1 MPRNGLGT
9 YSLPAG
15 QPVVSGTTI
24 SSSTFNTLTSDLATA
39 LTQSLCIDGQA
50 VPTANLGMGG
60 FKITNAAVGTATT
73 DVATLQNFA
82 SPPAIGSTT
91 PAAGSFTTLNA
102 SSTVTGTKHISTAS
116 GNSNVLEGT
125 ADGGIATVL
134 VTSADSAS
142 GTSAYSDVRL
152 RRARGT
158 VAAPTAISAGDLS
171 GLVRFYG
178 YNGSTYAET
187 ASIRVLSETAF
198 TTAPN
203 NQSYMAFYTC
213 PTPGNAANSEAVRIT
228 SVGNVGIGTTA
239 PAGALHV
246 RDATN
251 RTDATAQFTISGN
264 GYNTAHFLD
273 ATGYAI
279 QTNSASRTIR
289 MIANTNGVSLAVGA
303 TAWAAISDETQK
315 DIIEP
320 ISNATEKVSGLRTVI
335 GKYKTDAPSV
345 RRSFLIAQDV
355 QAVLP
360 EAVDTDSDGILN
372 LRYSDVVPLLAAAIK
387 EQQATIV
394 ALEARL
400 SALEPA

>member
-91 PAAGSFTTLNA
+91 PAAGSFTAVAAATM
-102 SSTVTGTKHISTAS
+102 TTTGAAAFTSTADQFAC
-116 GNSNVLEGT
+116 V
-125 ADGGIATVL
+125 
-134 VTSADSAS
+134 
-142 GTSAYSDVRL
+142 YSLKSCNTTNTRPQL
-152 RRARGT
+152 QMNRSRGT
-158 VAAPTAISAGDLS
+158 LAAPTALAISDILGEML
-171 GLVRFYG
+171 FFG
-178 YNGSTYAET
+178 YTGSSYSQSL
-187 ASIRVLSETAF
+187 SIRCVAESAF

-203 NQSYMAFYTC
+203 LQSALQFYTC
-213 PTPGNAANSEAVRIT
+213 KTPGSSAISEIGRF
-228 SVGNVGIGTTA
+228 SSGGNFLWGTTSA
-239 PAGALHV
+239 ALTSGNTTIDGTAV
-246 RDATN
+246 LQNGLMRSSASSLATLELN
-251 RTDATAQFTISGN
+251 RTTTFGGVAT
-264 GYNTAHFLD
+264 FLVK
-273 ATGYAI
+273 ACRWE
-279 QTNSASRTIR
+279 ASRFRLPPPSFDTSSDYRLKTNVQPFANALETVAKLRPVTYNWRINGER
-289 MIANTNGVSLAVGA
+289 SQGFIAHELAEVVPESVTGA
-303 TAWAAISDETQK
+303 K
-315 DIIEP
+315 D
-320 ISNATEKVSGLRTVI
+320 
-335 GKYKTDAPSV
+335 
-345 RRSFLIAQDV
+345 
-355 QAVLP
+355 
-360 EAVDTDSDGILN
+360 AVDEDGKIIPQGVD
-372 LRYSDVVPLLAAAIK
+372 YSKLVVFLAAAIQ

>member
-102 SSTVTGTKHISTAS
+102 SSTVTAT
-116 GNSNVLEGT
+116 N
-125 ADGGIATVL
+125 DGGVASVQ
-134 VTSADSAS
+134 VTSADS
-142 GTSAYSDVRL
+142 TSASSAYADVRL

-158 VAAPTAISAGDLS
+158 IAAPTAISAVDYLGKV
-171 GLVRFYG
+171 GFYG

-203 NQSYMAFYTC
+203 SQSYMAFYTC
-213 PTPGNAANSEAVRIT
+213 PTPGNSGNSEAARIT
-228 SVGNVGIGTTA
+228 SAGNVGIGTTA

-251 RTDATAQFTISGN
+251 RTDATAQFTISGS
-264 GYNTAHFLD
+264 GYYTAHFLD

-360 EAVDTDSDGILN
+360 EAVDTDSDGILS